1 MAAVIDSQTSSG
13 QATSE
18 PSIEYVDVDGVMLR
32 VATRPGTG
40 VPLLLF
46 NGIGANFELVF
57 PFMDA
62 LPSKEIV
69 IFDIPGT
76 GRSKMWLR
84 PRRFSGLATLA
95 NKLLDRMGYREIV
108 VLGVFWGGALAQQFA
123 RQFPDR
129 CRRLVL
135 AATSPGAI
143 SVPGKPKALIK
154 MVTPMRYISAQYMQK
169 AAPHIYGGEV
179 RKKPHLVAEHG
190 ARLIPPSIA
199 GYLYQLIAGMGWT
212 SVHWLHKLLQPTL
225 ILAGDDDPI
234 VPPVNSRLMSLL
246 IPNNRLHIIH
256 GGGHLFLVHST
267 RKVIPII
274 SKFLD
279 APDDEL

>member
-1 MAAVIDSQTSSG
+1 MAAVINSQTRSS
-13 QATSE
+13 QAATDPLVE
-18 PSIEYVDVDGVMLR
+18 YIEVDGVMLR
-32 VATRPGTG
+32 VATRPGKG
-40 VPLLLF
+40 VPLFLF

-62 LPSKEIV
+62 LPEKEMI

-76 GRSKMWLR
+76 GRSSMWWR
-84 PRRFSGLATLA
+84 PRRFSGLASLA
-95 NKLLDRMGYREIV
+95 NKLLDRMGYQEVDI
-108 VLGVFWGGALAQQFA
+108 LGVSWGGALAQQFA
-123 RQFPDR
+123 RQYPDR
-129 CRRLVL
+129 CRRLIL

-154 MVTPMRYISAQYMQK
+154 MATPMRYMSAQYMQE

-179 RKKPHLVAEHG
+179 RRKPHLVTEHS
-190 ARLIPPSIA
+190 ARLIPPSIT
-199 GYLYQLIAGMGWT
+199 GYLYQLMAGIGWT

-246 IPNNRLHIIH
+246 IPNNRLHIVH

-267 RKVIPII
+267 RKVVPII
-274 SKFLD
+274 NRFLD
-279 APDDEL
+279 ASDDEL